1 MSQDIPSSQS
11 GQPGPSFS
19 STHIA
24 RPSELVSKA
33 AGDRGGQDPP
43 SAPKKSGGG
52 FVGRQLRR
60 LKLRHMLFVLLLLP
74 GILPLLFSSLHLL
87 RRNQEIVKSQQQEI
101 LANTAQNFVGQLS
114 DDLARRRVALQ
125 EFGHAILASPGS
137 ADVLER
143 VNEPWVAQE
152 LQRFSTDQGPFLALY
167 AFAESRQ
174 GIGGSQG
181 TFNAQVDH
189 ALVEAFDTALRLG
202 RPAYTFAMLAA
213 GDQPAVAVA
222 VPIQKS
228 AEGEDE
234 SSETLVMQALLPLDF
249 GRPGSNESFEL
260 EEFFMVDADGKLL
273 WSADGSPDIE
283 RALLESQ
290 MVSDFARGMTFSVT
304 QEYPLVVRGK
314 TQATLARIVPVQE
327 AGWGVVAH
335 KPAAQAFELVRQ
347 MVFDVILWSITAVVL
362 AAFIAAMATRWFS
375 RPIQRLAE
383 TSHEIAAGKFDRR
396 VPVEGLVTAEIADMA
411 TDFNRMSEYVEKYI
425 EQLRRAA
432 EANRSL
438 FISSIRAFA
447 AAIDAKDPYT
457 RGHSER
463 VAAYSRSIARYLGLP
478 KDNQEKVWIA
488 AVLHDVGKIGVQ
500 DSVLQKHG
508 VLTPDE
514 FEQMKLH
521 PVIGADIVEPISAL
535 KDMIPGIRWHHEAWN
550 GTGYPDRLK
559 GEQTP
564 LMARII
570 GVADTFDAITTN
582 RPYQTASSPEY
593 AIETIKK
600 LTGTKFD
607 AKVVTAFL
615 LAWEAGHIQLDRQR
629 AERSSRSLHT
639 PETSH
644 AVAG

>member
-1 MSQDIPSSQS
+1 
-11 GQPGPSFS
+11 
-19 STHIA
+19 
-24 RPSELVSKA
+24 
-33 AGDRGGQDPP
+33 
-43 SAPKKSGGG
+43 
-52 FVGRQLRR
+52 
-60 LKLRHMLFVLLLLP
+60 MLFVLLLLP
-74 GILPLLFSSLHLL
+74 GILPLLFSSMHLL

-114 DDLARRRVALQ
+114 DDLARRRVALE
-125 EFGHAILASPGS
+125 EFGYGILAAPGS
-137 ADVLER
+137 SSVLER
-143 VNEPWVAQE
+143 VSEPWVAEQ
-152 LQRFSTDQGPFLALY
+152 LGRFSTDQGPFLALSAY
-167 AFAESRQ
+167 AENRQ

-181 TFNAQVDH
+181 NFNAQVDQ

-202 RPAYTFAMLAA
+202 RPAYTFAMLSA

-222 VPIQKS
+222 VPVEKTRPPTSGDGSDQEPPEI
-228 AEGEDE
+228 
-234 SSETLVMQALLPLDF
+234 LVMQTLLPLEF
-249 GRPGSNESFEL
+249 GRPGSYESFEL
-260 EEFFMVDADGKLL
+260 EEFFMVDADGSLL

-290 MVSDFARGMTFSVT
+290 MVSDFGRGMKFSVT
-304 QEYPLVVRGK
+304 QEYPLEVRGK

-327 AGWGVVAH
+327 TGWGVVAH
-335 KPAAQAFELVRQ
+335 KPASQAFELVRQ
-347 MVFDVILWSITAVVL
+347 MVIDVILWSITAVVL
-362 AAFIAAMATRWFS
+362 AAFIAALATRWFS

-478 KDNQEKVWIA
+478 KDAQEKVWIS

-629 AERSSRSLHT
+629 AERSTRSLHT

>member
-1 MSQDIPSSQS
+1 M
-11 GQPGPSFS
+11 
-19 STHIA
+19 
-24 RPSELVSKA
+24 R
-33 AGDRGGQDPP
+33 
-43 SAPKKSGGG
+43 
-52 FVGRQLRR
+52 RQLRR
-60 LKLRHMLFVLLLLP
+60 LKLRHLLFALLLLP
-74 GILPLLFSSLHLL
+74 GILPLLFSSMHLL
-87 RRNQEIVKSQQQEI
+87 EGNLEIVKSQQKE
-101 LANTAQNFVGQLS
+101 LLTHNAQAFVGRLSENLAQRRIGMQQLGN
-114 DDLARRRVALQ
+114 AIVA
-125 EFGHAILASPGS
+125 APGMES
-137 ADVLER
+137 IVQR
-143 VNEPWVAQE
+143 VNEEWVQD
-152 LQRFSTDQGPFLALY
+152 LLRRFVSSQDDLLA
-167 AFAESRQ
+167 
-174 GIGGSQG
+174 
-181 TFNAQVDH
+181 FNAVGENRLGVTSSGGFNPQVEQ

-202 RPAYTFAMLAA
+202 EPAYTFAYLSTE
-213 GDQPAVAVA
+213 QEPAVAMA
-222 VPIQKS
+222 VPIP
-228 AEGEDE
+228 AERIGD
-234 SSETLVMQALLPLDF
+234 TLVLQALLPLDF
-249 GRPGSNESFEL
+249 GMGAGSETFEL
-260 EEFFMVDADGKLL
+260 EDFFLVD
-273 WSADGSPDIE
+273 SDGSRLWTTNQNPEIE
-283 RALLESQ
+283 RALLESN
-290 MVSDFARGMTFSVT
+290 MVRDFANMPFSVT
-304 QEYPLVVRGK
+304 QEYDLDLGTR
-314 TQATLARIVPVQE
+314 TQATLARVVPVQE
-327 AGWGVVAH
+327 TGWGVVAH
-335 KPAAQAFELVRQ
+335 KPAAKAFELARQ
-347 MVFDVILWSITAVVL
+347 MVFDVVLWSVIAVGL
-362 AAFIAAMATRWFS
+362 ALFFAALATRWFS

-396 VPVEGLVTAEIADMA
+396 VPVQGLVTREIADMA
-411 TDFNRMSEYVEKYI
+411 NDFNQMSDYVEKYI

-478 KDNQEKVWIA
+478 KDHQEKVWIA

-514 FEQMKLH
+514 FEQMKAH

-550 GTGYPDRLK
+550 GTGYPDRIK
-559 GEQTP
+559 GEQIP
-564 LMARII
+564 LMARVI

-629 AERSSRSLHT
+629 AEKSTRSLGT

-644 AVAG
+644 AVAQ

>member
-1 MSQDIPSSQS
+1 
-11 GQPGPSFS
+11 
-19 STHIA
+19 
-24 RPSELVSKA
+24 
-33 AGDRGGQDPP
+33 
-43 SAPKKSGGG
+43 
-52 FVGRQLRR
+52 
-60 LKLRHMLFVLLLLP
+60 MLFVLLLLP
-74 GILPLLFSSLHLL
+74 GILPLLFSSVHLL

-114 DDLARRRVALQ
+114 DDLARRRVALE
-125 EFGHAILASPGS
+125 EFGHAILAPPG
-137 ADVLER
+137 ATNALDR
-143 VNEPWVAQE
+143 VGESWVEAE
-152 LQRFSTDQGPFLALY
+152 LQRFSRDQGPFLALY

-189 ALVEAFDTALRLG
+189 ALVEAFDTALRMG
-202 RPAYTFAMLAA
+202 RPSYTFAMLEA
-213 GDQPAVAVA
+213 GEQPAVALA
-222 VPIQKS
+222 VPIEKERPE
-228 AEGEDE
+228 AEN
-234 SSETLVMQALLPLDF
+234 ETLVMQALLPLDF
-249 GRPGSNESFEL
+249 GRPGSDESFEL
-260 EEFFMVDADGKLL
+260 EDFFLVDEDGKLL
-273 WSADGSPDIE
+273 WSAGGSPDIE
-283 RALLESQ
+283 RALLDSQ
-290 MVSDFARGMTFSVT
+290 MIQDFARGMTFSVT

-314 TQATLARIVPVQE
+314 TQDTLARIVPVQE

-347 MVFDVILWSITAVVL
+347 MVFDVILWSITAVAL

-396 VPVEGLVTAEIADMA
+396 VPVDGLVTAEIADMA

-478 KDNQEKVWIA
+478 KDTQEKVWIA

-564 LMARII
+564 LMARVI